1 MDPTETTT
9 ASKPGSPRGRRP
21 RHGAPVVAKSVTFN
35 PEVLERLSRLA
46 DRETRGNVS
55 ECANQLIE
63 EALDTHEA
71 LAAIDDM
78 AAAMKVELTEE
89 LAQRATAWLLET
101 QQRIARKRAL
111 TRKPS
116 R

>member
-1 MDPTETTT
+1 MEQPSSAT
-9 ASKPGSPRGRRP
+9 AGEQKAARGRRP
-21 RHGAPVVAKSVTFN
+21 RHGAPVVAKSVTFD
-35 PEVLERLSRLA
+35 PEVLERLSRFA
-46 DRETRGNVS
+46 ERETQGNVS
-55 ECANQLIE
+55 ECVNQLIE